1 MSILRRAEVNRLAGT
16 FTATAATEV
25 IVTDVALTEESV
37 VLISLN
43 TVGGTPAGAPYLSS
57 RTVGTSFGVKAAAG
71 DTSVY
76 NYVIL

>member
-16 FTATAATEV
+16 FTANQTTEV
-25 IVTDVALTEESV
+25 VVADVAINEDSV

-43 TVGGTPAGAPYLSS
+43 TVGGTPAGQPFLSS
-57 RTVGTSFGVKAAAG
+57 RTVGTSFGVKAATG